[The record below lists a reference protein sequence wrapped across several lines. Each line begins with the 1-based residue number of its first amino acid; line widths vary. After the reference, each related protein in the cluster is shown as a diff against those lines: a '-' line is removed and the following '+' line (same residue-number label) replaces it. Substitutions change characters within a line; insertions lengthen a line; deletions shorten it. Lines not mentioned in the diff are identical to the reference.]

1 MRRIIVD
8 HETYLWQLTHQHE
21 RPDACAERLTVYRE
35 GFKKSPLRVSFRQH
49 DTWQVG
55 YPEQGVIW
63 STQDKTSYNL
73 NRPAIVASIIQQM
86 IGAGWLPHVAST
98 PFEVQ
103 NGLYLLTKG
112 KQ

>member
-35 GFKKSPLRVSFRQH
+35 GFKKSPLRISFHQH

-55 YPEQGVIW
+55 YPERGVIW
-63 STQDKTSYNL
+63 STQDQTAYNL

-86 IGAGWLPHVAST
+86 VGAGWSPHVAST
-98 PFEVQ
+98 PFDVQ
-103 NGLYLLTKG
+103 NGFHLLTSG
-112 KQ
+112 KP